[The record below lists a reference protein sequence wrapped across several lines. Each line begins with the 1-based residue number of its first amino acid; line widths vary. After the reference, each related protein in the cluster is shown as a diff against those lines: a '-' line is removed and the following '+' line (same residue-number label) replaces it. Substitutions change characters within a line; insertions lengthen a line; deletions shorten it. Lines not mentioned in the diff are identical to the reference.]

1 MIVYHGSSQIIEAP
15 NISFSKN
22 YLDFGKGF
30 YLTTF
35 KKQAEKW
42 AERKASRYRGEP
54 IVNEYE
60 LSDDLSSFSV
70 LKFDNENEKWLD
82 FVCSCRNGQQLDKN
96 YDIIIGNVADDDVFK
111 SFKPRL
117 FNPKNCQKIL
127 FRFKTQKEAF
137 IVGDLSKKILNENL
151 KENKLN
157 LLKKSMIGSLKYPV
171 IQKKTKFAWSY

>member
-15 NISFSKN
+15 DISFSKN

-111 SFKPRL
+111 TIDMYVKGLWDR
-117 FNPKNCQKIL
+117 NRTI
-127 FRFKTQKEAF
+127 KE
-137 IVGDLSKKILNENL
+137 LRYY
-151 KENKLN
+151 KLN
-157 LLKKSMIGSLKYPV
+157 DQICIVKQEVLNKVLTFKKAYRVLNYG
-171 IQKKTKFAWSY
+171 

>member
-15 NISFSKN
+15 DISFSKN

-96 YDIIIGNVADDDVFK
+96 YDIIYKQNLETNIIEYLATTLNINLRDAMDKYYSSKLAKQIETGENGIDNLDY
-111 SFKPRL
+111 
-117 FNPKNCQKIL
+117 KNLAEDLIENEIYYAK
-127 FRFKTQKEAF
+127 FRAGQ
-137 IVGDLSKKILNENL
+137 
-151 KENKLN
+151 
-157 LLKKSMIGSLKYPV
+157 
-171 IQKKTKFAWSY
+171 

>member
-15 NISFSKN
+15 DISFSKN

-42 AERKASRYRGEP
+42 AERKSSRYRGEP

-111 SFKPRL
+111 TIDMYVKGLWDR
-117 FNPKNCQKIL
+117 NRTI
-127 FRFKTQKEAF
+127 KE
-137 IVGDLSKKILNENL
+137 LRYY
-151 KENKLN
+151 KLN
-157 LLKKSMIGSLKYPV
+157 DQICIVKQEVLNKVLTFKKAYRVLNYG
-171 IQKKTKFAWSY
+171 

>member
-15 NISFSKN
+15 DISFSKN
-22 YLDFGKGF
+22 YLDFGKDF

-42 AERKASRYRGEP
+42 AERKASRYREEP

-111 SFKPRL
+111 TIDMYVKGLWDR
-117 FNPKNCQKIL
+117 NRTI
-127 FRFKTQKEAF
+127 KE
-137 IVGDLSKKILNENL
+137 LRYY
-151 KENKLN
+151 KLN
-157 LLKKSMIGSLKYPV
+157 DQICIVKQEVLNKVLTFKKAYRVLNYG
-171 IQKKTKFAWSY
+171 

>member
-15 NISFSKN
+15 DISFSKN

-82 FVCSCRNGQQLDKN
+82 FVCSRRNGQQLDKN

-111 SFKPRL
+111 TIDMYVKGLWDR
-117 FNPKNCQKIL
+117 NRTI
-127 FRFKTQKEAF
+127 KE
-137 IVGDLSKKILNENL
+137 LRYY
-151 KENKLN
+151 KLN
-157 LLKKSMIGSLKYPV
+157 DQICIVKQEVLNKVLTFKKAYRVLNYG
-171 IQKKTKFAWSY
+171 